1 MIARLSDE
9 LVEELELAGDQPL
22 RVENPRNHKQYVIIA
37 VERLSTGS
45 PQANA
50 NGAWT
55 EAKNARRFELIDK
68 EIAGTLSTNE
78 AEELGR
84 LSREIDD
91 FLRDIAPLP
100 IHEARTLHEQLRQAI
115 TTSD

>member
-9 LVEELELAGDQPL
+9 LVEELERAGDQPL
-22 RVENPRNHKQYVIIA
+22 RVENPRNHKEYVIIA
-37 VERLSTGS
+37 VERLKSGS

-55 EAKNARRFELIDK
+55 EAKNARRFQLIDK
-68 EIAGTLSTNE
+68 EIAGNISPAE
-78 AEELGR
+78 AEELAR

-91 FLRDIAPLP
+91 FLRDVTPLP